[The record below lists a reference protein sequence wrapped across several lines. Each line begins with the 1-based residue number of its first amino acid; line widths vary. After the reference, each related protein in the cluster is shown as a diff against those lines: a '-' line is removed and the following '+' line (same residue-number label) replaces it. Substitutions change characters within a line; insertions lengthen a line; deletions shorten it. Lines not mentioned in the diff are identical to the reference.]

1 MCTNNKNV
9 KGTLDIIIMVSA
21 ILKNIYLYD
30 MTIDKLL
37 DPTTTLKKLIRKD
50 AKLKAIG
57 PDSSSFTVFNG
68 YFKNNLRSLN

>member
-37 DPTTTLKKLIRKD
+37 DPTTTLKKLIGSD

-68 YFKNNLRSLN
+68 YFKNNLLKL